1 MEHVD
6 GLHLL
11 ARTHKLDGL
20 GDDGTDG
27 QGSTTAGVTVEL
39 GQHHA
44 VEVQT
49 VVELL
54 GGVHGVLT
62 GHRVDHEERLIGVDG
77 LLQPTDL
84 VHHLLVDGQT
94 TGGIDDDHVV
104 RLLLGLADSVLGN
117 LHHVLVAFLDVDV
130 AAYRLT
136 NHLQLLDGSRTVDV
150 AGHQQRIL
158 VLARL
163 QHVGQLAAERRLT
176 RTLQTRHQDD
186 GRAVLQLQLHGLAA
200 HQLGQLVVH
209 NLHHQLAG
217 LHGSEH
223 VHTHRLLLHGIRE
236 RLCHLVVHVGIKQ
249 CTTHVFQGFSY
260 VDLGDL
266 SLTFQYLERSLKSVT

>member
-1 MEHVD
+1 MEHID

-11 ARTHKLDGL
+11 TRTNELDRL
-20 GDDGTDG
+20 RHHRTDRE
-27 QGSTTAGVTVEL
+27 GSTTTGVTVEFR
-39 GQHHA
+39 QHH
-44 VEVQT
+44 
-49 VVELL
+49 ELL
-54 GGVHGVLT
+54 SGIHGILT
-62 GHRVDHEERLIGVDG
+62 SHRIDHEEGLVGMDCILQRLNLI
-77 LLQPTDL
+77 
-84 VHHLLVDGQT
+84 HHLLIDGQT
-94 TGGIDDDHVV
+94 TSGIDDDYIVG
-104 RLLLGLADSVLGN
+104 LSLGLLNGVVGN
-117 LHHVLVAFLDVDV
+117 LHHVLIVRFRIDGH
-130 AAYRLT
+130 AYSLS
-136 NHLQLLDGSRTVDV
+136 HDLQLLDSSGTIDV
-150 AGHQQRIL
+150 AGHQQRLL
-158 VLARL
+158 VMTRL
-163 QHVGQLAAERRLT
+163 QQVGKLTAERGLT

-186 GRAVLQLQLHGLAA
+186 GRCTRTALDLQFGSLAS
-200 HQLGQLVVH
+200 HQFRQLVVH